1 MADGPKKPSPA
12 VSRRGLFGILTK
24 GFADARDTAK
34 EELARPRDGEKSAA
48 SAQSSQSAPTPAG
61 SPIRKGG
68 GPRFA
73 TRNRPSSETVAGK
86 ADAAGRVTADLT
98 AAPLAIGGSVRI
110 YVPGLPL
117 PLVLVRVT
125 DRHHTACTG
134 ACPEDASDLLWSGPQ
149 DVLWC
154 PSCGSRWRLDGSL
167 MRGPATATL
176 ASWNAVVLEDVARLS
191 R

>member
-1 MADGPKKPSPA
+1 MAGAPDGPRKPPPS

-34 EELARPRDGEKSAA
+34 EELARPRDGAAPAGSAP
-48 SAQSSQSAPTPAG
+48 SAPTPAG
-61 SPIRKGG
+61 SPIRQGG

-73 TRNRPSSETVAGK
+73 TRNRPASETVAGK
-86 ADAAGRVTADLT
+86 ADAAGRVTADLA
-98 AAPLAIGGSVRI
+98 AAPLAVGASVRI
-110 YVPGLPL
+110 DVPGLPA

-167 MRGPATATL
+167 MRGPAAATL
-176 ASWNAVVLEDVARLS
+176 ASWNALVLDGVARLT

>member
-34 EELARPRDGEKSAA
+34 EELARPRDGANPA
-48 SAQSSQSAPTPAG
+48 SPGPTPAG

-110 YVPGLPL
+110 DVPGLPL

-167 MRGPATATL
+167 MRGPATGTL
-176 ASWNAVVLEDVARLS
+176 VSWNALVLEGVARLS